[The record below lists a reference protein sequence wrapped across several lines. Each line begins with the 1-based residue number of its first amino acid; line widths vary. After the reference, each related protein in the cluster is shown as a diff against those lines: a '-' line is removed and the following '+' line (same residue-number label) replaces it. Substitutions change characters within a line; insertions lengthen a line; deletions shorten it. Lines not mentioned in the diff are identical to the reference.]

1 MRKHLDKL
9 ELLNISFARYVCVCV
24 DRYVCTY
31 MYLYVLKSES
41 INHSVVSPLFVTPW
55 ITA

>member
-1 MRKHLDKL
+1 MKHSDKL

-24 DRYVCTY
+24 DRYVSTY

-41 INHSVVSPLFVTPW
+41 VSPSVMSDSLWPHGL
-55 ITA
+55 